1 MTDDNDVN
9 RLRIALGRIARTVD
23 RQITGDGLTR
33 TQLSILGTLAREKS
47 IGISEL
53 AEIEGLNPTMLSRIV
68 GKLEATGLVQRTPS
82 PDDRRSVVVEITPA
96 GARTHAKL
104 RRQRTALFAE
114 LLAELPDDEV
124 AALMVALPAL
134 ESLSERFKSAHRPTA
149 GAGDRR

>member
-82 PDDRRSVVVEITPA
+82 PDDRRSVVVEITAA
-96 GARTHAKL
+96 GAKTHAKL

-134 ESLSERFKSAHRPTA
+134 ESLSERFKSAGRATATA
-149 GAGDRR
+149 GSRR